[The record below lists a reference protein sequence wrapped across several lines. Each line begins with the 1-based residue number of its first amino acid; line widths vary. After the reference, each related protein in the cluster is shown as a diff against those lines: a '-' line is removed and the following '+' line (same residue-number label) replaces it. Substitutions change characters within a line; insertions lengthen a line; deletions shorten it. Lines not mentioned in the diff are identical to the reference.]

1 MNKEHLV
8 MLLINTEELSPF
20 VLPVRLKS
28 ADARPN
34 SFSAWHLYV
43 PSAERVICGIRK
55 DNVSMLSLFRVR
67 FGSVVSSLCGALY
80 HLIREW
86 GMAGAEHTSVTS
98 NVDGDGVHISST
110 VTVGGS
116 ASNNFYI
123 IWTLAS
129 NKNEKNKEP

>member
-1 MNKEHLV
+1 M
-8 MLLINTEELSPF
+8 
-20 VLPVRLKS
+20 
-28 ADARPN
+28 
-34 SFSAWHLYV
+34 
-43 PSAERVICGIRK
+43 ICGICK
-55 DNVSMLSLFRVR
+55 EKVFLLSLFRVR
-67 FGSVVSSLCGALY
+67 LGSVVRSLCGALY

-116 ASNNFYI
+116 AGNNFYI

-129 NKNEKNKEP
+129 NMKEKNKEP